1 MVTLLTVAACENRGD
16 TSPAAGEH
24 LRTESTVLYYLNKEA
39 NTLTEQAV
47 RSTFDRWDKATHFD
61 FIYEGRRR
69 AGLRKDGKNTV
80 SFLTA
85 WPKKVPAGLVGYCM
99 NWYDRKGNIIESDII
114 FNMSLAKFTTLET
127 HTPDCYY
134 IEGVLA
140 HEIGHMLGLGHID
153 SVESLM
159 KPLSPPEESYFY
171 GCIDEETLKAYR
183 DLYPETGR

>member
-1 MVTLLTVAACENRGD
+1 MCILLVSPACERGYD
-16 TSPAAGEH
+16 NKPSAPAH
-24 LRTESTVLYYLNKEA
+24 LRQDSRVLYYLNREA
-39 NTLTEQAV
+39 NALTEQAV
-47 RSTFDRWDKATHFD
+47 RKTFDRWSAVTHFE
-61 FIYEGRRR
+61 FIYAGRHR

-80 SFLTA
+80 SFLIA

-99 NWYDRKGNIIESDII
+99 NWYDRRGNIIESDII

-127 HTPDCYY
+127 NTPDSYY

-153 SVESLM
+153 SGESLM

-171 GCIDEETLKAYR
+171 GRIDETTLKNYR
-183 DLYPETGR
+183 GLYPENGR